1 MRHKYKKHHK
11 AEKKKIS
18 EKDQKILYLLNIQL
32 QAIMIYLTADVF
44 FYNFALILL
53 ESACGNK
60 SDNKPNENIFLING
74 CALALIAS
82 IVISHVSFTA
92 YENIHFR
99 DLNGEIDYST
109 NPEKGI
115 AISSLYII
123 LLFFIS
129 LIGAIELYKR
139 VNVCTIKVTPQ
150 WIMIL
155 NIQLQAYKIRFLADY
170 LFLIATLESIDLI
183 KSKYD
188 NNKNNSN
195 IQNPDIPALIGACLY
210 LVERIMLLYVS
221 YQVYSHLVNE
231 CGDVIDSKYVEP
243 NKLAILAN
251 IMGVIANSIS
261 LQSFIE
267 IYKRNIDRPIFGR

>member
-221 YQVYSHLVNE
+221 YQVYSHLVNQ

>member
-74 CALALIAS
+74 CDLALIAS

-109 NPEKGI
+109 NPEKCI